1 MSRRWRGARLALAGE
16 VELLIRI
23 GNTSEGV
30 DTDTDKA
37 IDTYPDICILRQSK
51 RL

>member
-1 MSRRWRGARLALAGE
+1 MSTLNGGDFATVPSALTE

-23 GNTSEGV
+23 GEYQRGV

-37 IDTYPDICILRQSK
+37 IDTYPDI
-51 RL
+51 